1 MTAILG
7 ENEIISSRRFDTTR
21 ERVYEAWTNPE
32 LLARWWG
39 PNGFTNTF
47 HVFDLKPGGDWR
59 FMMHGPDGKDYPN
72 YSVFQ
77 EIVPLERIVFVHKSG
92 HEFQVTATFEEL
104 DGGTHVTFRQLFKH
118 AADFEEAKP
127 YCVEGNEQNFDRL
140 GKLLSEQ

>member
-1 MTAILG
+1 
-7 ENEIISSRRFDTTR
+7 
-21 ERVYEAWTNPE
+21 
-32 LLARWWG
+32 
-39 PNGFTNTF
+39 
-47 HVFDLKPGGDWR
+47 
-59 FMMHGPDGKDYPN
+59 
-72 YSVFQ
+72 